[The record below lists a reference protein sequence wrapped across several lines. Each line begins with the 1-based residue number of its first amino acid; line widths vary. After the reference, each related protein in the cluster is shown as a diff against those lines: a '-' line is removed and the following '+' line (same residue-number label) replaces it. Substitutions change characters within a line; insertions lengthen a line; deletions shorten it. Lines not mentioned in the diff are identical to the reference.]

1 MITPQEI
8 RAARQQTGMT
18 QMQVAINVGVSHPA
32 YRLWE
37 MGGTKPKA
45 ENEQKLREVL
55 KIEEATKHGG
65 NRRSK

>member
-1 MITPQEI
+1 
-8 RAARQQTGMT
+8 
-18 QMQVAINVGVSHPA
+18 MQVAINVGVSHPA